1 MHRCEVNY
9 LNSKMRL
16 KRRYNVIFVKTNGI
30 CLSRV
35 LSLHNFDVDK
45 NKGVNVL
52 FRLEHYRKF
61 INCRLIMRDI
71 DKNGHAHLLYLFY
84 SLCLFGIK
92 IKMCV
97 TFLTSCLSRMSYF
110 TCNVQPLEP
119 FSDWFLTRDYETP
132 QETEDPEFRGLA
144 TWCNGIA

>member
-1 MHRCEVNY
+1 ME
-9 LNSKMRL
+9 
-16 KRRYNVIFVKTNGI
+16 FVF
-30 CLSRV
+30 LEFF
-35 LSLHNFDVDK
+35 HNFHVDK
-45 NKGVNVL
+45 NKGVL

-84 SLCLFGIK
+84 SLCLLGIK

-110 TCNVQPLEP
+110 TCNVQPLEL
-119 FSDWFLTRDYETP
+119 FSDWSRFLTRDYETP
-132 QETEDPEFRGLA
+132 IETEDLVYRGLA